1 MSNKAI
7 QNKTVEERK
16 KILTEKAIRFFDTHA
31 VEIDSIRQL
40 LDIKLN
46 QIALAYTLKNNI
58 PRESVRVTTRIKSLN
73 SFIKK
78 LEKSEWQNFNFLT
91 EIANDL
97 IGARVVCWFLN
108 DCYGVFDYIK
118 SSKQFKVHNH
128 SIKDYIKNPKAS
140 GYRSIHLLSD
150 ISYDRLNSGRNNQL
164 LSSNDIICEIQ
175 IRTKIQDVFGD
186 LTHEFHYKDGQDFS
200 KAFKKIE
207 EILANQANRL
217 ALEDNSFMILRDIF
231 MEANKN
237 NGSGNEGITLVKP

>member
-1 MSNKAI
+1 MTYFYICNYGYLSNNLI
-7 QNKTVEERK
+7 LPIW
-16 KILTEKAIRFFDTHA
+16 KIP
-31 VEIDSIRQL
+31 
-40 LDIKLN
+40 
-46 QIALAYTLKNNI
+46 LAT
-58 PRESVRVTTRIKSLN
+58 
-73 SFIKK
+73 SFYWP
-78 LEKSEWQNFNFLT
+78 LEDNYC
-91 EIANDL
+91 I
-97 IGARVVCWFLN
+97 
-108 DCYGVFDYIK
+108 
-118 SSKQFKVHNH
+118 
-128 SIKDYIKNPKAS
+128 
-140 GYRSIHLLSD
+140 LLSSLFHD
-150 ISYDRLNSGRNNQL
+150 IAGKNNQL